1 MHHSLLLTLGTLVS
15 VAACSSS
22 PDPILYTLAAPDVS
36 AVFSEERKIIG
47 LSELSLPAYARN
59 SQITTALSEYR
70 LSEDDD
76 HRWASPPSEALTA
89 ALSKTL
95 ERSTGDIVIQS
106 PYPSGVQPDIRVSIT
121 FDRILRGQGGRAEM
135 SGQYFMQNG
144 RQAPEINRF
153 SIVISS
159 SDSSYEAYMAALS
172 EGMNELSLEIAQA
185 IKKEAPF

>member
-36 AVFSEERKIIG
+36 EVFSEERKIIG

-59 SQITTALSEYR
+59 NQITTALSEYR

-144 RQAPEINRF
+144 RQAREINRF

-185 IKKEAPF
+185 IKKEAQF